1 MRTKFT
7 TIRHKET
14 GRVFHVL
21 PGTKYPRCYEEVL
34 PEAEAEAP
42 EAEKDI
48 RVGEPTV
55 EMELEEVSDEKLDE
69 AVAEAESGADE
80 AEKPEA
86 ESEAPEAGEPE
97 IVSEGVAAVIAAA
110 KENTA
115 RAEAAVKTTTEPVEK
130 PATKAKTAK
139 SASST
144 SAKKG
149 KK

>member
-1 MRTKFT
+1 MQTKFT
-7 TIRHKET
+7 AIRHKET

-34 PEAEAEAP
+34 PEAEAPAP

-69 AVAEAESGADE
+69 AVAEVE
-80 AEKPEA
+80 A
-86 ESEAPEAGEPE
+86 EAPEAE

-110 KENTA
+110 KENAT